1 MTTIQ
6 PLDQTV
12 DLETDASTIQA
23 LFDAQAATALALRAS
38 QPAERRAKIVRLRDA
53 ILARR
58 ERWYAAFH
66 TDLRKP
72 AVEVELTELL
82 PVVDEA
88 HLALKKLAKWM
99 KPRRVLPTLTTLGT
113 TARVLYQP
121 RGRCLIVGPWNYP
134 LNTVLGP
141 LVSAV
146 AAGNAIIIKP
156 SEFTPNVNR
165 VIDEVVRE
173 AFDPAE
179 VTLIHGG
186 AATAERLLALPFDH
200 VFFTGSP
207 AIGKL
212 VMAAAAKHLGSVT
225 LELGGKSPAI
235 VDASA
240 NVEAAVELLVW
251 GKFTNAGQTCVAPDH
266 LYVHRSVAA
275 RFVEHWRKVVATRFG
290 QTPEVVV
297 SSPDLGRMIS
307 VRHARRVV
315 DLLED
320 ARALGA
326 RVIDG
331 GQHDCERRYV
341 APTLISEVPEKA
353 RIESEEIFG
362 PLMPLRLFDD
372 LDEVIQRIN
381 AAPKPLAL
389 YVWSSTR
396 EHIDSIVARTSSGG
410 LCLNHCM
417 QQYAHSGLPFG
428 GINHSGIGSAHGH
441 YGFKAFSHERAFLQA
456 APVMTLK
463 LFFPPYSKRK
473 LALSRWLVDWLGR
486 SR

>member
-1 MTTIQ
+1 MS
-6 PLDQTV
+6 LDQTV
-12 DLETDASTIQA
+12 DIETDVPTIQA
-23 LFDAQAATALALRAS
+23 SFDAQAATALALRTS
-38 QPAERRAKIVRLRDA
+38 QPAERRAKIMRLRDA

-58 ERWYAAFH
+58 ERWYAAFQ

-88 HLALKKLAKWM
+88 HLALKKLATWM
-99 KPRRVLPTLTTLGT
+99 KPHRVLPTLTTLGT

-146 AAGNAIIIKP
+146 AAGNAVIIKP
-156 SEFTPNVNR
+156 SEFTPNVNQI
-165 VIDEVVRE
+165 IDEVVRE
-173 AFDPAE
+173 AFEPAE
-179 VTLIHGG
+179 VTVIHGG

-207 AIGKL
+207 AVGKL
-212 VMAAAAKHLGSVT
+212 VMAAAARHLASVT

-266 LYVHRSVAA
+266 LYVHRVIAP
-275 RFVEHWRKVVATRFG
+275 RFVEYWRKIVAARFG
-290 QTPEVVV
+290 QTPEAVAA
-297 SSPDLGRMIS
+297 SPDLGRMIS
-307 VRHARRVV
+307 TRHARRVV

-320 ARALGA
+320 TRTLGG

-341 APTLISEVPEKA
+341 APTLIGEIPDKA
-353 RIESEEIFG
+353 RIENEEIFG
-362 PLMPLRLFDD
+362 PLMPLRLFDE
-372 LDEVIQRIN
+372 LDEVIQRVN

-428 GINHSGIGSAHGH
+428 GVNQSGIGNAHGH
-441 YGFKAFSHERAFLQA
+441 YGFKAFSHERAFLRA
-456 APVMTLK
+456 APFMALK
-463 LFFPPYSKRK
+463 VFFPPYSKGK
-473 LALSRWLVDWLGR
+473 LALARRLVDWLGR